1 MRAFRTQYF
10 TAEPYKFNLN
20 KDILI
25 YNAKKNTWRSVGKVP
40 FGAPCG
46 EGLVLKGN
54 NIYSI
59 NGEIKP
65 GVGTNIMYFRNNLL

>member
-1 MRAFRTQYF
+1 MQYF
-10 TAEPYKFNLN
+10 TAEPYEFNWN

-65 GVGTNIMYFRNNLL
+65 GVRTNTMYSGTIFYK